1 VKVLHIQS
9 SPRGESSNSIALT
22 NAFIDA
28 CQSRDNSLVIDT
40 LNVWNE
46 DLPEFDSEAIGAK
59 YKAVKNESM
68 TKRESAVWRQVQAL
82 IQRFQRADRIV
93 LGSPMWNFAPPYKLK
108 QLIDLVAQRRYL
120 FSYDGKQYGPMLNVA
135 KAVAVYTR
143 GSRFLEDSAIPAR
156 FDHQAPY
163 IDFWLEF
170 IGVQELR
177 SVVVD
182 NAWNESAEESARSLA
197 NGKARLIGMTAWF
210 LA

>member
-1 VKVLHIQS
+1 VV
-9 SPRGESSNSIALT
+9 SSNSIALT

-46 DLPEFDSEAIGAK
+46 NLPEFDSEAIGAK
-59 YKAVKNESM
+59 YKAVKNVSV
-68 TKRESAVWRQVQAL
+68 TKRETAVWHQIQAL
-82 IQRFQRADRIV
+82 IQRFQRADRII
-93 LGSPMWNFAPPYKLK
+93 LGTPMWNFALPYRLK
-108 QLIDLVAQRRYL
+108 QLVDLVARRSYL
-120 FSYDGKQYGPMLNVA
+120 FSYDGKQYGPMPSVA

-143 GSRFLEDSAIPAR
+143 GSRFLEDSAIAASR

-170 IGVQELR
+170 IGVQDLR

-197 NGKARLIGMTAWF
+197 NGRARLIDMTEWF